1 MNKMNEKQMEQDF
14 KKFVGDLFGI
24 DADNLDVNV
33 QKTENGTIL
42 SASTKTE
49 EKEDGSKNLS
59 QSLKKK
65 LDKFGLDTIKK
76 EDLVNTGIDAFQS
89 VLGTVV
95 NVLDKAIASADAA
108 SKGLEEKRPVTEPT
122 KVEVH
127 TDSCNPSAVDEQ
139 PNALTMDAEPV
150 IFNQKSN
157 TVINKPMIN
166 AKTIKEALRQK
177 LDAERNEKFLDIFYR
192 NVIESTNGFITH
204 GLVTSDY
211 TSITYDLEAE
221 EAGIFISVSSKSF
234 VETIVG
240 LSVPVDF
247 VGFDKCEFK
256 YEEDVFK
263 DRVMEGLEKASEMFG
278 FDECSANL
286 EGLCDDENGEGT
298 YTFFLYF

>member
-1 MNKMNEKQMEQDF
+1 MNMNEKQMEQDF
-14 KKFVGDLFGI
+14 KKFVGALFGI
-24 DADNLDVNV
+24 DTDNLDVNV
-33 QKTENGTIL
+33 QKTENGTTI

-49 EKEDGSKNLS
+49 ESSDEDKNLS
-59 QSLKKK
+59 QSLKNK
-65 LDKFGLDTIKK
+65 LDKFGFDTTKK
-76 EDLVNTGIDAFQS
+76 DELVNNGIDALQTI
-89 VLGTVV
+89 LGTVV
-95 NVLDKAIASADAA
+95 NVLGKAITSADSA
-108 SKGLEEKRPVTEPT
+108 SKGLEEKRPTTEPT
-122 KVEVH
+122 DKKEGSSVI
-127 TDSCNPSAVDEQ
+127 DAK
-139 PNALTMDAEPV
+139 PNALTKEGNPV
-150 IFNQKSN
+150 IVNPVDN
-157 TVINKPMIN
+157 TVNSRPETCVN
-166 AKTIKEALRQK
+166 AKTIKEALRKK
-177 LDAERNEKFLDIFYR
+177 LETERNEKFLDIFYR

-204 GLVTSDY
+204 ALETGDY
-211 TSITYDLEAE
+211 TPITYDLEAE

-286 EGLCDDENGEGT
+286 EGLCDDENGEGV

>member
-1 MNKMNEKQMEQDF
+1 MNMNEKQMEQDF
-14 KKFVGDLFGI
+14 KKFVGALFGI
-24 DADNLDVNV
+24 DTDNLDVNV
-33 QKTENGTIL
+33 QKTENGTTI

-49 EKEDGSKNLS
+49 ESSDEAKNLS
-59 QSLKKK
+59 QSLKNK
-65 LDKFGLDTIKK
+65 LDKFGFDTTKK
-76 EDLVNTGIDAFQS
+76 DELVNNGIDALQT

-95 NVLDKAIASADAA
+95 NVLDKAITSADSA
-108 SKGLEEKRPVTEPT
+108 SKGLEEKRPTTEPT
-122 KVEVH
+122 DEKE
-127 TDSCNPSAVDEQ
+127 DSSVIDTK
-139 PNALTMDAEPV
+139 PNALTKEGNPV
-150 IFNQKSN
+150 IVNPVDN
-157 TVINKPMIN
+157 TVNSRPETCVN
-166 AKTIKEALRQK
+166 AKTIKEALRKK
-177 LDAERNEKFLDIFYR
+177 LETEKNEKFLAIFYR

-204 GLVTSDY
+204 ALETGDY
-211 TSITYDLEAE
+211 TPITYDLEAE

-247 VGFDKCEFK
+247 KNFDKCEFK

-286 EGLCDDENGEGT
+286 NDDENGEGV

>member
-1 MNKMNEKQMEQDF
+1 MNKMNEKQMEQDL
-14 KKFVGDLFGI
+14 KKFIGDLFGI

-157 TVINKPMIN
+157 TVIDKPMIN

-177 LDAERNEKFLDIFYR
+177 LDAEKKNEKFLEKFYG

-204 GLVTSDY
+204 ALVAGDY
-211 TSITYDLEAE
+211 TPITEDLEAE
-221 EAGIFISVSSKSF
+221 EAGISIVVSSKSF
-234 VETIVG
+234 IDTIVN
-240 LSVPVDF
+240 LSIPTDSDEYEIDF
-247 VGFDKCEFK
+247 
-256 YEEDVFK
+256 EEDIFK
-263 DRVMEGLEKASEMFG
+263 DMVLEGLEKATEMFG
-278 FDECSANL
+278 FDECLANL
-286 EGLCDDENGEGT
+286 NDDKNGEGV

>member
-24 DADNLDVNV
+24 DAVNLELNG
-33 QKTENGTIL
+33 QKTENGTTI
-42 SASTKTE
+42 SALTKTE
-49 EKEDGSKNLS
+49 KSADATKNLS

-65 LDKFGLDTIKK
+65 MDKFGFNTITK
-76 EDLVNTGIDAFQS
+76 DALVNNGIDALQT

-95 NVLDKAIASADAA
+95 NVLGKAITSADSA
-108 SKGLEEKRPVTEPT
+108 SKGLEEKRPTTEPT
-122 KVEVH
+122 DEKE
-127 TDSCNPSAVDEQ
+127 DSSVIDAKS
-139 PNALTMDAEPV
+139 NALTKEGNPV
-150 IFNQKSN
+150 DNNVNIIPETCVNLC
-157 TVINKPMIN
+157 VN
-166 AKTIKEALRQK
+166 AKTIKEALRKK
-177 LDAERNEKFLDIFYR
+177 LETEKNEKFLDIFYR

-204 GLVTSDY
+204 ALKTGDY
-211 TSITYDLEAE
+211 TPITYDLEAE

-286 EGLCDDENGEGT
+286 EGLCDDENGEGV

>member
-1 MNKMNEKQMEQDF
+1 MNMNEKQMEQDF
-14 KKFVGDLFGI
+14 KKFVGALFGI
-24 DADNLDVNV
+24 DTDNLDVNV
-33 QKTENGTIL
+33 QKTENGTTI

-49 EKEDGSKNLS
+49 ESSDEAKNLS
-59 QSLKKK
+59 QSLKNK
-65 LDKFGLDTIKK
+65 LDKFGFDTTKK
-76 EDLVNTGIDAFQS
+76 DELVNNGIDALQT

-95 NVLDKAIASADAA
+95 NVLDKAITSADSA
-108 SKGLEEKRPVTEPT
+108 SKGLEEKRPTTEPT
-122 KVEVH
+122 
-127 TDSCNPSAVDEQ
+127 DEKEGSSVIDAK
-139 PNALTMDAEPV
+139 PNALTKEGNPV
-150 IFNQKSN
+150 DN
-157 TVINKPMIN
+157 TVEPTTCVN
-166 AKTIKEALRQK
+166 AKTIKEALRKK
-177 LDAERNEKFLDIFYR
+177 LETEKNKKFLDIFYR

-204 GLVTSDY
+204 ALETGDY
-211 TSITYDLEAE
+211 TPITYDLEAE

-286 EGLCDDENGEGT
+286 EGLCDDENGEGV